1 MSKAPRPSA
10 ARPGTARQGQAPV
23 ADRSAPRAEASPKG
37 DAAVS
42 THQGFEEAPQKGLSG
57 TPLPSSVAE
66 WAEELQRMAE
76 AETIETRH
84 DVASKAGKH
93 RKKVEIA
100 AQKDKNSAEGRK
112 PGGASEPLRGP
123 RGAKAQGA
131 DSVSANRSA
140 RGTSMGGSTDPK
152 TRAAAGLNPV
162 SGMDTSLEE
171 AGALNAGTAVTATV
185 EALSALIESGNPLF
199 KDGKM
204 WTPHRPHRPEK
215 SEGGIAIRMQSDFEP
230 AGDQPTAI
238 KDLVEGLSNGDRS
251 QVLLGVTGSGK
262 TFTMAKVIEATQRP
276 AVILAPNKT
285 LAAQLYS
292 EFKNFFPD
300 NAVEYFVS
308 YYDYYQPEAYVPRS
322 DTFIEKESSIN
333 EQIDRMRHSATRSLI
348 ERDDVII
355 VASVSCIYGIGSVE
369 TYTAMT
375 FQMTVG
381 DRLDQ
386 RQLLA
391 DLVAQQY
398 KRRDMDFQRGSFR
411 VRGDTI
417 EIFPA
422 HLEDAAWRISMFG
435 DEIDAITEFDP
446 LTGQKTDDLKSVK
459 IYANSHYVT
468 PRPTLNQAI
477 KSIKEELRLRL
488 AELEKAG
495 RLLEAQRLEQR
506 TRYDVEMLEATGS
519 CAGIENYSRYLT
531 GRQPGEPPPT
541 LFEYIPD
548 NALLFIDESHVSVSQ
563 IGGMYRGD
571 FRRKATL
578 AEYGFRLPSCLDN
591 RPLRFEEWD
600 AMRPD
605 TIAVSATPAAW
616 ELEQSGGVFAEQVIR
631 PTGLIDPPVEVRPA
645 KSQVDDVLGEI
656 RETAAAGYRTLVT
669 VLTKRMAEDLTE
681 YLHEQ
686 GVRVRYMHSDI
697 DTLERIEIIR
707 DLRLGAFDVLV
718 GINLLR
724 EGLDIPECG
733 FVAILDA
740 DKEGFLRSE
749 TSLVQTIG
757 RAARNVDG
765 KVILY
770 ADHITGSMERAM
782 GETARRR
789 EKQVAYN
796 EAHGITPESVKAKIS
811 DILDSVYERDHVRAD
826 IGIRGVRGGATD
838 MVGNN
843 LAAHLEALEKQMR
856 NAAADLD
863 FETAARLRD
872 EIKRLKAAELAVMD
886 DPMARQEAR
895 SAEGATGNAK
905 GLAKALEGGTGK
917 ATGSRKK
924 AAPAPDG
931 SLPLV
936 GRVGEGK
943 ASPTDQRISPLEG
956 EMSAKLTEGGK
967 PSSNTGDATPPSD
980 PSGHLPLKG
989 GDQTGLFAKP
999 DLDAMGRDIATP
1011 ARSLFRKNDLDEM
1024 TVGRTEKP
1032 LNTRGKLPEKPLL
1045 QGQSEKR
1052 LPGVPASDERA
1063 RSLRA
1068 GQTNADDPRPLV
1080 RAKSGVGS
1088 YEDPGDAKRQKKS
1101 KNKTGR
1107 PGQ

>member
-1 MSKAPRPSA
+1 M
-10 ARPGTARQGQAPV
+10 ARSPKNSPKKS
-23 ADRSAPRAEASPKG
+23 SAPG
-37 DAAVS
+37 
-42 THQGFEEAPQKGLSG
+42 GFEEAPQAPLSG
-57 TPLPSSVAE
+57 TPLSGNVSDWVKQLE
-66 WAEELQRMAE
+66 SEAE
-76 AETIETRH
+76 ASTFESRRE
-84 DVASKAGKH
+84 VASKAGRH
-93 RKKVEIA
+93 RKKVEI
-100 AQKDKNSAEGRK
+100 SASK
-112 PGGASEPLRGP
+112 
-123 RGAKAQGA
+123 
-131 DSVSANRSA
+131 SA
-140 RGTSMGGSTDPK
+140 RGTSMGGTTDPK

-162 SGMDTSLEE
+162 AGLDVALEDADKLTSGS
-171 AGALNAGTAVTATV
+171 GVTATV
-185 EALSALIESGNPLF
+185 EALAKLIESGNPLF
-199 KDGKM
+199 KDGKL
-204 WTPHRPHRPEK
+204 WTPHRPARPEK
-215 SEGGIAIRMQSDFEP
+215 SEGGIPIRMQSDYEP

-238 KDLVEGLSNGDRS
+238 ADLVDGLTSGERN

-322 DTFIEKESSIN
+322 DTYIEKESSIN
-333 EQIDRMRHSATRSLI
+333 EQIDRMRHSATRSLL

-375 FQMTVG
+375 FQMSVG

-435 DEIDAITEFDP
+435 DEIDSITEFDP
-446 LTGQKTDDLKSVK
+446 LTGQKTGDLKSVK

-468 PRPTLNQAI
+468 PRPTLNAAI
-477 KSIKEELRLRL
+477 KAIKEEMSQRL
-488 AELEKAG
+488 AELERAG

-506 TRYDVEMLEATGS
+506 TRYDIEMLEATGS
-519 CAGIENYSRYLT
+519 CQGIENYSRYLT
-531 GRQPGEPPPT
+531 GRRPGEPPPT

-548 NALLFIDESHVSVSQ
+548 DALIFIDESHVTIPQ

-578 AEYGFRLPSCLDN
+578 AEYGFRLPSCMDN

-605 TIAVSATPAAW
+605 TIAVSATPGAW
-616 ELEQSGGVFAEQVIR
+616 EMEQAGGVFAEQVIR
-631 PTGLIDPPVEVRPA
+631 PTGLIDPPVEVRSA
-645 KSQVDDVLGEI
+645 KTQVDDVLGEI

-749 TSLVQTIG
+749 TSLIQTIG

-770 ADHITGSMERAM
+770 ADTITGSMQRAM
-782 GETARRR
+782 EETSRRR
-789 EKQVAYN
+789 EKQMAYN
-796 EAHGITPESVKAKIS
+796 AEHGITPESVKAKIS

-826 IGIRGVRGGATD
+826 ISGVAGKGFADGGHL
-838 MVGNN
+838 VGNN
-843 LAAHLEALEKQMR
+843 LQAHLNALEKQMR
-856 NAAADLD
+856 DAAADLD
-863 FETAARLRD
+863 FEKAARLRD
-872 EIKRLKAAELAVMD
+872 EIKRLKAAELAVLD
-886 DPMARQEAR
+886 DPMAREEAKSQESSKRA
-895 SAEGATGNAK
+895 SK
-905 GLAKALEGGTGK
+905 GMPGT
-917 ATGSRKK
+917 T
-924 AAPAPDG
+924 DT
-931 SLPLV
+931 LPLV
-936 GRVGEGK
+936 GRAAEGQGDTPPGPSGHPSHKGEGK
-943 ASPTDQRISPLEG
+943 
-956 EMSAKLTEGGK
+956 TESYFQK
-967 PSSNTGDATPPSD
+967 PSLDNMGPGTDTER
-980 PSGHLPLKG
+980 PL
-989 GDQTGLFAKP
+989 FRKP
-999 DLDAMGRDIATP
+999 ELDEMGRDVAIP
-1011 ARSLFRKNDLDEM
+1011 SSRGRGEGARKADEGQSLFRKNTLDEM

-1032 LNTRGKLPEKPLL
+1032 VPGPAPEKPTL
-1045 QGQSEKR
+1045 
-1052 LPGVPASDERA
+1052 
-1063 RSLRA
+1063 
-1068 GQTNADDPRPLV
+1068 T
-1080 RAKSGVGS
+1080 RAKPGVGS
-1088 YEDPGDAKRQKKS
+1088 YEEPAEEKRRKS
-1101 KNKTGR
+1101 RTKGKTGR
-1107 PGQ
+1107 PGR

>member
-1 MSKAPRPSA
+1 M
-10 ARPGTARQGQAPV
+10 AR
-23 ADRSAPRAEASPKG
+23 SPKKSP
-37 DAAVS
+37 APN
-42 THQGFEEAPQKGLSG
+42 GFEEAPQSSFEGAPLSG
-57 TPLPSSVAE
+57 SVADWVKQLE
-66 WAEELQRMAE
+66 AD
-76 AETIETRH
+76 AETSGVETQRQI
-84 DVASKAGKH
+84 ASKAGKH

-100 AQKDKNSAEGRK
+100 ARTKTSD
-112 PGGASEPLRGP
+112 GG
-123 RGAKAQGA
+123 
-131 DSVSANRSA
+131 VSASKSA

-162 SGMDTSLEE
+162 SGMDTTLEE
-171 AGALNAGTAVTATV
+171 ASSLQAGTAVTATV
-185 EALSALIESGNPLF
+185 EALSALIESGNPLH
-199 KDGKM
+199 KNGKI
-204 WTPHRPHRPEK
+204 WTPHRPARPDK
-215 SEGGIAIRMQSDFEP
+215 SEGGIAIRMQSDYEP

-238 KDLVEGLSNGDRS
+238 RDLVEGLENGDRS

-322 DTFIEKESSIN
+322 DTYIEKESSIN
-333 EQIDRMRHSATRSLI
+333 EQIDRMRHSATRSLL
-348 ERDDVII
+348 ERDDCII

-375 FQMTVG
+375 FQMSVG

-398 KRRDMDFQRGSFR
+398 KRRDMDFTRGSFR

-417 EIFPA
+417 ELFPA

-446 LTGQKTDDLKSVK
+446 LTGQKVGDLKSVK

-468 PRPTLNQAI
+468 PRPTLNGAI

-506 TRYDVEMLEATGS
+506 TRYDIEMLEATGS
-519 CAGIENYSRYLT
+519 CQGIENYSRYLT
-531 GRQPGEPPPT
+531 GRDPGDPPPT

-548 NALLFIDESHVSVSQ
+548 NALVFIDESHVTVPQ

-578 AEYGFRLPSCLDN
+578 AEYGFRLPSCMDN

-605 TIAVSATPAAW
+605 TIAVSATPGGW
-616 ELEQSGGVFAEQVIR
+616 EMEQSGGVFAEQVIR
-631 PTGLIDPPVEVRPA
+631 PTGLIDPPVEVRSA
-645 KSQVDDVLGEI
+645 RSQVDDVLGEI
-656 RETAAAGYRTLVT
+656 RETAAKGYRTLCT

-697 DTLERIEIIR
+697 DTLERIEILR

-749 TSLVQTIG
+749 TSLIQTIG

-770 ADHITGSMERAM
+770 ADQITGSMKRAM
-782 GETARRR
+782 EETSRRR
-789 EKQVAYN
+789 EKQMVYN
-796 EAHGITPESVKAKIS
+796 QEHGITPESVKARIS

-826 IGIRGVRGGATD
+826 ISGASGKGFADGGNL
-838 MVGNN
+838 VGNN
-843 LAAHLEALEKQMR
+843 LQTHLNALEKSMR
-856 NAAADLD
+856 DAAADLD
-863 FETAARLRD
+863 FEKAARLRD
-872 EIKRLKAAELAVMD
+872 EIKRLKAAELAIMD
-886 DPMARQEAR
+886 DPMAREESKAMEGVR
-895 SAEGATGNAK
+895 RNAKATRESLLPAGEKVPGRADEGAT
-905 GLAKALEGGTGK
+905 
-917 ATGSRKK
+917 
-924 AAPAPDG
+924 
-931 SLPLV
+931 
-936 GRVGEGK
+936 
-943 ASPTDQRISPLEG
+943 
-956 EMSAKLTEGGK
+956 
-967 PSSNTGDATPPSD
+967 PSY
-980 PSGHLPLKG
+980 
-989 GDQTGLFAKP
+989 FAKP
-999 DLDAMGRDIATP
+999 SIDDMGPGTDTTTPLFRKPALDEMGRDIAEPTKKT
-1011 ARSLFRKNDLDEM
+1011 LFRKNDLDEM

-1032 LNTRGKLPEKPLL
+1032 VTGALPEKPD
-1045 QGQSEKR
+1045 
-1052 LPGVPASDERA
+1052 A
-1063 RSLRA
+1063 
-1068 GQTNADDPRPLV
+1068 
-1080 RAKSGVGS
+1080 AKSTKRFSPLLEGQPDDVRPVVRGKTGVGS
-1088 YEDPGDAKRQKKS
+1088 YEDPGEQKRKS
-1101 KNKTGR
+1101 RTKGKTGR
-1107 PGQ
+1107 PGR